1 MTEDESMLRCH
12 GGVRHNNIM
21 HILNNEQT
29 RLGDVDIINQSHYLV
44 EENINMGL
52 NIKKNDFTILSLNCQ
67 SISAKFDNL
76 KIFFENLVQFS
87 AVCLQESWLSTVSD
101 TSLYQLEGYNLISVG
116 KVCSAHSGLMIYL
129 KKEYAYKIL
138 QIHKQSDLWDGQF
151 IEISGTP
158 LNNKIILGIIYRPPN
173 YIKDNYLKFF
183 DEMRSVLTHL
193 TKLKCEVIIAGD
205 FNIDLLK
212 INDNNYSSDFFHIMA
227 TYAFL
232 PKITFPTRFTDHGCT
247 LIDNFFVK
255 LVLQS

>member
-21 HILNNEQT
+21 HNILNNEQT

-52 NIKKNDFTILSLNCQ
+52 NIKKNDFTILSLNFQ

-76 KIFFENLVQFS
+76 KIFFENLDQFS

-138 QIHKQSDLWDGQF
+138 QIHEQSDLWDGQF
-151 IEISGTP
+151 IEISGMP
-158 LNNKIILGIIYRPPN
+158 LNKKIILGNISRPPN

-183 DEMRSVLTHL
+183 DEMRFVLTHL

-212 INDNNYSSDFFHIMA
+212 INDNYSSDFFTLWPHMH
-227 TYAFL
+227 FC
-232 PKITFPTRFTDHGCT
+232 PK
-247 LIDNFFVK
+247 
-255 LVLQS
+255 